1 MSNATSR
8 WRRKRVKEEM
18 RKLKTEKALKEF
30 KEEVVNM
37 SEEELDELAERIA
50 EALNVDIED
59 VKEGNVKVE
68 GDEESGE

>member
-1 MSNATSR
+1 MSNAASR

-50 EALNVDIED
+50 EALNVGIED
-59 VKEGNVKVE
+59 VKEGYVKVE